1 MKEAQMVNDWRTVQL
16 FLEENGVFEVQVDSI
31 NKSLVRCTCRGTKP
45 QAKCAH
51 AKFVRDNMLQNDGH
65 YAVHIPVEIDEEVAF
80 EAMESAES
88 FRNFII
94 KYGKVEVI

>member
-1 MKEAQMVNDWRTVQL
+1 MKEAQMLNDWRTVQL

-31 NKSLVRCTCRGTKP
+31 NKMLVRCTCRGAKP

-51 AKFVRDNMLQNDGH
+51 AKFVRDNMLENDGH
-65 YAVHIPVEIDEEVAF
+65 YSVHISAEIDEELAL
-80 EAMESAES
+80 EAMDNAES
-88 FRNFII
+88 FRDFII